1 MPDLEDPDSED
12 NLPIP
17 LARTGPSKLSAR
29 YSNRATFPKGP
40 IDDGEDC
47 VMLEVLNVAPISF
60 AYPMPSMLVD
70 SGAQPAT
77 GKGKGATRKRSGARP
92 SNSKEAERAAKKQR
106 TVKKTVSKPAKK
118 KPTSDA

>member
-1 MPDLEDPDSED
+1 M
-12 NLPIP
+12 PIP

-60 AYPMPSMLVD
+60 AYPMPSMPVE
-70 SGAQPAT
+70 SGAQPAA
-77 GKGKGATRKRSGARP
+77 GKGKGVTRKRSGAGP
-92 SNSKEAERAAKKQR
+92 SDSKVEERAVKKQR
-106 TVKKTVSKPAKK
+106 TVKKPDAKPPNK
-118 KPTSDA
+118 KPTSHA